1 MQRRYL
7 QNGKDDVYSMKDRN
21 KNPSEKVIFTR
32 YTGNRRV
39 KGIKRRKNEKSNHVW
54 NV

>member
-21 KNPSEKVIFTR
+21 KKILPETVVFTR
-32 YTGNRRV
+32 YTGNRRM
-39 KGIKRRKNEKSNHVW
+39 KGIKRRKK
-54 NV
+54 

>member
-21 KNPSEKVIFTR
+21 KKIPLKKVIFTR

-39 KGIKRRKNEKSNHVW
+39 KGIKRRKK
-54 NV
+54 